1 MQNLDSRG
9 QSSRG
14 FVTLARSE
22 LRHFSQRNCRKK
34 QEREPG
40 AATDVSSLL
49 AKKEPGCAG
58 HGEDNERCDAPPAI
72 SSAQSPRPCQNNQW
86 PNHGDEKKSAIQI
99 HHVDFG
105 KRRG

>member
-40 AATDVSSLL
+40 TATDVSSVL
-49 AKKEPGCAG
+49 AKKNHETPVIVRTISA
-58 HGEDNERCDAPPAI
+58 AI
-72 SSAQSPRPCQNNQW
+72 RHPR
-86 PNHGDEKKSAIQI
+86 
-99 HHVDFG
+99 
-105 KRRG
+105 

>member
-40 AATDVSSLL
+40 AATDVSSVL
-49 AKKEPGCAG
+49 AKKNPRDTSNR
-58 HGEDNERCDAPPAI
+58 EDNQCGDSPPAI
-72 SSAQSPRPCQNNQW
+72 RSARSPRPCQNNQW
-86 PNHGDEKKSAIQI
+86 RNQRDEKKNVIQV
-99 HHVDFG
+99 HHFDLG
-105 KRRG
+105 KKRG